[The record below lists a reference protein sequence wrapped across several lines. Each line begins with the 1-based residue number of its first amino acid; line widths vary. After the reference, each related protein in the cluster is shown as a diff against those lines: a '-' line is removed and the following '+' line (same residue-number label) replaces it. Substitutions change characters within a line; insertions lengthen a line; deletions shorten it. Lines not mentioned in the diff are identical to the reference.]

1 MTAKEV
7 IKKLREAGWTFQ
19 EGGNRTVGYSP
30 DGTKKTVIHR
40 HTKDIKPGTLRGI
53 ERQTGVTLR

>member
-7 IKKLREAGWTFQ
+7 MKRLKKAGWTFE
-19 EGGNRTVGYSP
+19 EGGNHTIARSS

-40 HTKDIKPGTLRGI
+40 HNGDIAIGTLRAI
-53 ERQTGVTLR
+53 ERQTGVSMR